1 MQVSVEKLSPVV
13 VEFSIEVPAQ
23 RVKSEVERAYGSLQ
37 KTAHIRGYRPG
48 KAPRQ
53 VLQHLYAG
61 RVHQDV
67 AQRLVDSTLNLAL
80 QEKSVQPLSKPA
92 IAPGELTPETAFSY
106 KARFEVRPE
115 LEKVIWEGLAVKRQ
129 GYTIPDSMIDAEIER
144 LRLEH
149 ATEEPPPAE
158 RAAEKADLVEL
169 GFQLFAN
176 GKEQTNGEQSV
187 RTEIGKGELMKELE
201 DAVVGMNAGDSKDV
215 EVKFPESHPNP
226 DLKGT
231 TATFKIS
238 LKSIKVR
245 VLPTADDEFAKD
257 CGEYTTLDAL
267 KADLKDK
274 LDKAAKQRQTEQLAE
289 QLVAELCKQNQIAVP
304 PSLVDQQS
312 SLTERELIQNARRQ
326 GQRADATPEFRARV
340 RADSEMK
347 VRAGLL
353 MAEIAKEKAVKV
365 DEADIEKGYGELAE
379 QTGKNVNKVKA
390 EYRDPKKRE
399 MLVAM
404 ILEDKILD
412 LLEGAAQ
419 ITEVEPT
426 A

>member
-53 VLQHLYAG
+53 VLQHLYSG
-61 RVHQDV
+61 RIHQDV
-67 AQRLVDSTLNLAL
+67 AQRLVDSTLNVAL

-115 LEKVIWEGLAVKRQ
+115 LEKVTWEGLAVKRQ
-129 GYTIPDSMIDAEIER
+129 GYTIPDSTIDAEIER

-149 ATEEPPPAE
+149 ATEEPPPSE
-158 RAAEKADLVEL
+158 RAAEKGDLVEL

-176 GKEQTNGEQSV
+176 DKEQTAGEQSV
-187 RTEIGKGELMKELE
+187 RTEVGKGELMKELE
-201 DAVVGMNAGDSKDV
+201 DAVVGMNPGDTKDV
-215 EVKFPESHPNP
+215 EVKFPDTHPNP
-226 DLKGT
+226 ELKGKT
-231 TATFKIS
+231 GTFKLS
-238 LKSIKVR
+238 VKSIKVR

-289 QLVAELCKQNQIAVP
+289 QLVAELCAKNPIAVP

-312 SLTERELIQNARRQ
+312 ALTERELIQNARRQ

-365 DEADIEKGYGELAE
+365 EEADIEKGYAELAE

-412 LLEGAAQ
+412 LLESAAQ
-419 ITEVEPT
+419 ITDVE
-426 A
+426 AA

>member
-53 VLQHLYAG
+53 VLQHLYSG
-61 RVHQDV
+61 RIHQDV
-67 AQRLVDSTLNLAL
+67 AQRLVDSTLNMAL
-80 QEKSVQPLSKPA
+80 QEKAVQPLSKPA
-92 IAPGELTPETAFSY
+92 IAPGELTPEAAFSY

-115 LEKVIWEGLAVKRQ
+115 LEKVKWEGLAVNRVA
-129 GYTIPDSMIDAEIER
+129 YAIADATIDAEVER

-149 ATEEPPPAE
+149 ATEEPPASERPAE
-158 RAAEKADLVEL
+158 KGDLVEL
-169 GFQLFAN
+169 GFSLFV
-176 GKEQTNGEQSV
+176 GDKDQTNGEQSV

-201 DAVVGMNAGDSKDV
+201 DGVIGMNVGDAKDIEVAFPAG
-215 EVKFPESHPNP
+215 HPNP
-226 DLKGT
+226 ELKGKT
-231 TATFKIS
+231 GTFKLS

-245 VLPTADDEFAKD
+245 VLPALDDEFAKE
-257 CGEYTTLDAL
+257 CGEYATLDAL
-267 KADLKDK
+267 RADLKDK

-289 QLVAELCKQNQIAVP
+289 QLVAELCKQNPITVP
-304 PSLVDQQS
+304 PSLVEQQA

-326 GQRADATPEFRARV
+326 GQRADSSPEFRARV

-353 MAEIAKEKAVKV
+353 MAEIAKEKSVKV
-365 DEADIEKGYGELAE
+365 EEADIEKGYAELAE

-412 LLEGAAQ
+412 LLEGAAT
-419 ITEVEPT
+419 ITEVP
-426 A
+426 AP